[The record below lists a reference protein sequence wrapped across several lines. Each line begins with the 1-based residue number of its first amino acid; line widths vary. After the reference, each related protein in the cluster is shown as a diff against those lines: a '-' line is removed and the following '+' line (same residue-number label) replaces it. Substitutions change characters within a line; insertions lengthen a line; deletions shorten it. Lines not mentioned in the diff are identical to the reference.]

1 MDSKKDMTLIE
12 IINKNDYIIKHGT
25 DKESKHKYCSAF
37 YEKAFFDLKDKK
49 LNILEIG
56 IQQGSSLVLWN
67 EYFKNSIVYGI
78 DNSDFIKDRLDTY
91 PRIKTI
97 IQDAYKKEL
106 TFNLPLFDIIID
118 DGPHTLESQI
128 KFINNYFKKLNKNGK
143 LFIEDVDGKNNL
155 NELIKEASKFTS
167 NVTSIDFRSKTN
179 TEDSIMLMIQND
191 LDMQYLV
198 T

>member
-1 MDSKKDMTLIE
+1 MTLIE
-12 IINKNDYIIKHGT
+12 IINQNEYIVKYGT
-25 DKESKHKYCSAF
+25 DKELKHKYCSAF
-37 YEKAFFDLKDKK
+37 YEKTFYDLKDKK

-56 IQQGSSLVLWN
+56 IQHGSSLVLWN

-78 DNSDFIKDRLDTY
+78 DNSNFIKDRLDTY
-91 PRIKTI
+91 PIIKTI

-128 KFINNYFKKLNKNGK
+128 KFINNYFKKLNKNGV
-143 LFIEDVDGKNNL
+143 LFIEDIDGSFNL
-155 NELIKEASKFTS
+155 DKLVKEASKFTS
-167 NVTSIDFRSKTN
+167 NIRSLEFRSNTN
-179 TEDSIMLMIQND
+179 TGDSLMLMIQND

-198 T
+198 N

>member
-1 MDSKKDMTLIE
+1 MTLIE
-12 IINKNDYIIKHGT
+12 IINQNDYIIKHGT
-25 DKESKHKYCSAF
+25 DKEAKHKYCSAF
-37 YEKAFFDLKDKK
+37 YDNAFCDLKDKK

-56 IQQGSSLVLWN
+56 IQNGSSLVLWN

-106 TFNLPLFDIIID
+106 TFNLPLFDVIID

-143 LFIEDVDGKNNL
+143 LFIEDIGGKYNL
-155 NELIKEASKFTS
+155 EELRKEASKFTS
-167 NVTSIDFRSKTN
+167 KITSIDFRSNTN
-179 TEDSIMLMIQND
+179 TQDSLMMVIEND

-198 T
+198 N

>member
-1 MDSKKDMTLIE
+1 MTLIE
-12 IINKNDYIIKHGT
+12 IINQNDYIIKHGT
-25 DKESKHKYCSAF
+25 DKEAKHKYCSAF
-37 YEKAFFDLKDKK
+37 YDNAFCDLKDKK
-49 LNILEIG
+49 LYILEIG
-56 IQQGSSLVLWN
+56 IQNGSSLVLWN
-67 EYFKNSIVYGI
+67 EYFKNSIIYGI
-78 DNSDFIKDRLDTY
+78 DNTNFINDRLDTY

-143 LFIEDVDGKNNL
+143 LFIEDVDGKHNL
-155 NELIKEASKFTS
+155 NELRKEASKFTS
-167 NVTSIDFRSKTN
+167 NITSIDFRSKTN

>member
-1 MDSKKDMTLIE
+1 MTLIE
-12 IINKNDYIIKHGT
+12 IINQNDYIIKHGT
-25 DKESKHKYCSAF
+25 DKEAKHKYCSAF
-37 YEKAFFDLKDKK
+37 YDNAFFDLKDKK

-56 IQQGSSLVLWN
+56 IQNGSSLVLWN
-67 EYFKNSIVYGI
+67 EYFKNSIIYGI
-78 DNSDFIKDRLDTY
+78 DNTNFINDRLDTY

-106 TFNLPLFDIIID
+106 TSNLPLFDIIID

-143 LFIEDVDGKNNL
+143 LFIEDVDGKYNL
-155 NELIKEASKFTS
+155 NELRKEASKFTS
-167 NVTSIDFRSKTN
+167 NITSIDFRSKTN

-191 LDMQYLV
+191 LDMQYLF

>member
-1 MDSKKDMTLIE
+1 MTLLE
-12 IINKNDYIIKHGT
+12 IINQNDYIIKHGT
-25 DKESKHKYCSAF
+25 DKEAKHKYCSAF
-37 YEKAFFDLKDKK
+37 YDNAFCDLKDKK

-56 IQQGSSLVLWN
+56 IQNGSSLVLWN
-67 EYFKNSIVYGI
+67 EYFKNSIIYGI
-78 DNSDFIKDRLDTY
+78 DNTNFIKDRLDAY

-106 TFNLPLFDIIID
+106 TSNLPLFDIIID

-143 LFIEDVDGKNNL
+143 LFIEDVDGKYNL

-167 NVTSIDFRSKTN
+167 NITSIDFRSKTN

>member
-1 MDSKKDMTLIE
+1 MTLLE
-12 IINKNDYIIKHGT
+12 IINQNDYIIKHGT
-25 DKESKHKYCSAF
+25 DKEAKHKYCSAF
-37 YEKAFFDLKDKK
+37 YDNAFFDLKDKK

-56 IQQGSSLVLWN
+56 IQNGSSLVLWN
-67 EYFKNSIVYGI
+67 EYFKNSIIYGI
-78 DNSDFIKDRLDTY
+78 DNTNFIKDRLDTY

-106 TFNLPLFDIIID
+106 TFNLPLFDIIIHY
-118 DGPHTLESQI
+118 GPHTLESQI

-143 LFIEDVDGKNNL
+143 LFIEDVDGKYNL
-155 NELIKEASKFTS
+155 NELRKEASKFTS
-167 NVTSIDFRSKTN
+167 NITSIDFRSKTN

>member
-1 MDSKKDMTLIE
+1 MTLIE
-12 IINKNDYIIKHGT
+12 IINQNDYIIKHGT
-25 DKESKHKYCSAF
+25 DKEAKHKYCSAF
-37 YEKAFFDLKDKK
+37 YDNVFFDLKDKK

-67 EYFKNSIVYGI
+67 EYFQNSIIYGI
-78 DNSDFIKDRLDTY
+78 DNTNFIKDRLDNY

-106 TFNLPLFDIIID
+106 TVNLTLFDIIID

-143 LFIEDVDGKNNL
+143 LFIEDVEGKHNL

>member
-1 MDSKKDMTLIE
+1 MTLLE
-12 IINKNDYIIKHGT
+12 IINQNDYIIKHGT
-25 DKESKHKYCSAF
+25 DKEAKHKYCSAF
-37 YEKAFFDLKDKK
+37 YDNAFFDLKDKK

-56 IQQGSSLVLWN
+56 IQNGSSLVLWN
-67 EYFKNSIVYGI
+67 EYFKNSIIYGI
-78 DNSDFIKDRLDTY
+78 DNTNFIKDRLDNY

-106 TFNLPLFDIIID
+106 TSNLPLFDIIID

-143 LFIEDVDGKNNL
+143 LFIEDVDGKHNL
-155 NELIKEASKFTS
+155 NELRKEASKFTS
-167 NVTSIDFRSKTN
+167 NITSIDFRSKTN

>member
-1 MDSKKDMTLIE
+1 MTLIE
-12 IINKNDYIIKHGT
+12 IINQNDYIIKHGT
-25 DKESKHKYCSAF
+25 DKESRHKYCSAF
-37 YEKAFFDLKDKK
+37 YDKVFLDLKDKK

-56 IQQGSSLVLWN
+56 IQNGSSLVLWN

-78 DNSDFIKDRLDTY
+78 DNSNLIKDRLDTY

-143 LFIEDVDGKNNL
+143 LFIEDINGNYNL
-155 NELIKEASKFTS
+155 NELLTEAGKFTA
-167 NVTSIDFRSKTN
+167 NLALVDLRPKTN
-179 TEDSIMLMIQND
+179 TEDSLMLVIQND
-191 LDMQYLV
+191 LDAHYLV
-198 T
+198 N

>member
-1 MDSKKDMTLIE
+1 MTLIE

-56 IQQGSSLVLWN
+56 IQHGSSLVLWN

-78 DNSDFIKDRLDTY
+78 DNSNFIKDRLDTY

-143 LFIEDVDGKNNL
+143 LFIEDINGNYNL
-155 NELIKEASKFTS
+155 NELLTEAGKFTA
-167 NVTSIDFRSKTN
+167 NLALVDLRPKTN
-179 TEDSIMLMIQND
+179 TEDSLMLVIQND
-191 LDMQYLV
+191 LDAHYLV

>member
-1 MDSKKDMTLIE
+1 MTLIE
-12 IINKNDYIIKHGT
+12 IINQNDYIIKHGT
-25 DKESKHKYCSAF
+25 DKEAKHKYCSAF
-37 YEKAFFDLKDKK
+37 YDNAFFDLKDKK

-56 IQQGSSLVLWN
+56 IQNGSSLVLWN
-67 EYFKNSIVYGI
+67 EYFKNSIIYGI
-78 DNSDFIKDRLDTY
+78 DNTNFIKDRLDTY

-106 TFNLPLFDIIID
+106 TSNLPLFDIIID

-143 LFIEDVDGKNNL
+143 LFIEDVDGKHNL

>member
-1 MDSKKDMTLIE
+1 MTLIE
-12 IINKNDYIIKHGT
+12 IINQNDYIIKHGT
-25 DKESKHKYCSAF
+25 DKEAKHKYCSAF
-37 YEKAFFDLKDKK
+37 YDNAFCDLKDKK

-56 IQQGSSLVLWN
+56 IQNGSSLVLWN
-67 EYFKNSIVYGI
+67 EYFKNSIIYGI
-78 DNSDFIKDRLDTY
+78 DNTNFINDRLDTY

-106 TFNLPLFDIIID
+106 TSNLPLFDIIID

-143 LFIEDVDGKNNL
+143 LFIEDVDGKHNL
-155 NELIKEASKFTS
+155 NELRKEASKFTS
-167 NVTSIDFRSKTN
+167 NITSIDFRSKTN

>member
-1 MDSKKDMTLIE
+1 MTLIE
-12 IINKNDYIIKHGT
+12 IINQNDYIIKHGT
-25 DKESKHKYCSAF
+25 DKEAKHKYCSAF
-37 YEKAFFDLKDKK
+37 YDNAFCDLKDKK

-56 IQQGSSLVLWN
+56 IQNGSSLVLWN
-67 EYFKNSIVYGI
+67 EYFKNSIIYGI
-78 DNSDFIKDRLDTY
+78 DNTNFIKDRLDAY

-106 TFNLPLFDIIID
+106 TSNLPLFDIIID

-143 LFIEDVDGKNNL
+143 LFIEDVDGKHNL
-155 NELIKEASKFTS
+155 NELRKEASKFTS
-167 NVTSIDFRSKTN
+167 NITSIDFRSKTN

>member
-1 MDSKKDMTLIE
+1 MDWKKDMTLLE
-12 IINKNDYIIKHGT
+12 IINQNDYIIKHGT
-25 DKESKHKYCSAF
+25 DKEAKHKYCSAF
-37 YEKAFFDLKDKK
+37 YDNAFWDLKDKK

-56 IQQGSSLVLWN
+56 IQNGSSLVLWN
-67 EYFKNSIVYGI
+67 EYFKNSIIYGI
-78 DNSDFIKDRLDTY
+78 DNTNFIKDRLDAY

-143 LFIEDVDGKNNL
+143 LFIEDVDGKYNL
-155 NELIKEASKFTS
+155 NELRKEASKFTS
-167 NVTSIDFRSKTN
+167 NITSIDFRSKTN